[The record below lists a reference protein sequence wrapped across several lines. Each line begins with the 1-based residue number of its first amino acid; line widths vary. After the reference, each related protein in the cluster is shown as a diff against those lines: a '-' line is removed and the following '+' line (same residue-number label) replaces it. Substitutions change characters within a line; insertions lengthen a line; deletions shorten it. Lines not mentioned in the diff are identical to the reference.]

1 MNKKIS
7 LGAAISL
14 MAIVAAITF
23 VLANTFS
30 LNIYNKTVSNVK
42 EKAEIYKKLDE
53 IDAFVREN
61 YQGEINENTLINAL
75 ANGYMASLG
84 DKYASYIVANEYSRL
99 ELERQ
104 GVSFGVGLELENA
117 GGYALVKSVYEGSS
131 AKTEGILPGE
141 YIIKINGVD
150 LLAGGYDVV
159 VPKLSGEVG
168 TRMALKLLRNG
179 EIVSVNLIRQQL
191 EITSVSGEMLEN
203 NVAYISITSFN
214 AKTSEQFADVVTKL
228 LNDGARAIIFD
239 LRQNSG
245 GLVSALKPMLNR
257 FIPSTIIATAEYA
270 DGSRKTLIETDS
282 DSILQLPM
290 VVLVDGGTASAA
302 ELFACA
308 LRDESGAILVGTQT
322 YGKAVMQNTYEF
334 SDGSAVTISTAKI
347 YTSKG
352 ECYDGVGLKPDY
364 VTELAAGALPENLTF
379 ETDAQLQKAME
390 VIVTKI
396 VTTPEDSTN
405 TQ

>member
-150 LLAGGYDVV
+150 LLEKV
-159 VPKLSGEVG
+159 
-168 TRMALKLLRNG
+168 R
-179 EIVSVNLIRQQL
+179 
-191 EITSVSGEMLEN
+191 
-203 NVAYISITSFN
+203 AYS
-214 AKTSEQFADVVTKL
+214 
-228 LNDGARAIIFD
+228 
-239 LRQNSG
+239 
-245 GLVSALKPMLNR
+245 
-257 FIPSTIIATAEYA
+257 
-270 DGSRKTLIETDS
+270 
-282 DSILQLPM
+282 
-290 VVLVDGGTASAA
+290 
-302 ELFACA
+302 
-308 LRDESGAILVGTQT
+308 
-322 YGKAVMQNTYEF
+322 
-334 SDGSAVTISTAKI
+334 
-347 YTSKG
+347 
-352 ECYDGVGLKPDY
+352 
-364 VTELAAGALPENLTF
+364 
-379 ETDAQLQKAME
+379 
-390 VIVTKI
+390 
-396 VTTPEDSTN
+396 
-405 TQ
+405 